1 MYSFLASPRFKGCC
15 LSGKIIQKTEL
26 GKVRKGGAPIAVG
39 AACSRLVRSHWFASN
54 LYLLKTVFFLL
65 AFLLGTLGHAEASDS
80 KRSPEYFFSNL
91 PQSPALKKEPTG
103 LCGADCRHENYFIA
117 KSSKSKTPVRK
128 NSTPSNQ
135 RPDLELNTDYF
146 LNILSDTKY
155 IFLSPLRWKA
165 KDWLKAS
172 LVLGTTGVFFA
183 LDDEIQEFIQDE
195 RNGTTDDIA
204 NIFEPFGN
212 GGLTFGGLVGFYLY
226 GHFFENSKAERT
238 ALLAVESFAV
248 TGIFTFALK
257 FSTGRV
263 RPQSAQDSKEWN
275 GPNLDDVS
283 FPSGHT
289 SSAFSIATV
298 LATEY
303 KNVPWVPPVA
313 YGLATLTGLSRL
325 NDNKHWASD
334 VFLGGALGYFIAK
347 TVLKLH
353 SNKKGRHYTIY
364 PRISKKEVGLDFAM
378 QF

>member
-1 MYSFLASPRFKGCC
+1 
-15 LSGKIIQKTEL
+15 
-26 GKVRKGGAPIAVG
+26 
-39 AACSRLVRSHWFASN
+39 
-54 LYLLKTVFFLL
+54 
-65 AFLLGTLGHAEASDS
+65 
-80 KRSPEYFFSNL
+80 
-91 PQSPALKKEPTG
+91 
-103 LCGADCRHENYFIA
+103 
-117 KSSKSKTPVRK
+117 
-128 NSTPSNQ
+128 
-135 RPDLELNTDYF
+135 LNTDYF

-155 IFLSPLRWKA
+155 IFLSPLRWQA
-165 KDWLKAS
+165 RDWLKAS
-172 LVLGTTGVFFA
+172 LVLGTTGAFFA
-183 LDDEIQEFIQDE
+183 LDNEIQDFVQDE

-204 NIFEPFGN
+204 DIFEPFGN
-212 GGLTFGGLVGFYLY
+212 GGYTFGGLAGFYLY
-226 GHFFENSKAERT
+226 GHFFENTKAERT

-263 RPQSAQDSKEWN
+263 RPQSARDSGEWN

-289 SSAFSIATV
+289 SSAFAIATV
-298 LATEY
+298 FASEY

-334 VFLGGALGYFIAK
+334 VFLGGALGYFISK
-347 TVLKLH
+347 TILKLH

-378 QF
+378 RF